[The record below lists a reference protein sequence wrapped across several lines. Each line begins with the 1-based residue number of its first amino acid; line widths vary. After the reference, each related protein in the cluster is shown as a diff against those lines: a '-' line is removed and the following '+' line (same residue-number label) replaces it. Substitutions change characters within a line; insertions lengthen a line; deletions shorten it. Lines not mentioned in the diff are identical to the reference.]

1 MAARKW
7 TSATKRLV
15 GVIVLGA
22 AIFAAYE
29 LSHHNYLLFHSLLEI
44 LSITVAFVM
53 LAIAWNTRHLST
65 NHFLLFIGVGYA
77 FIGGVDLLHTLAY
90 RGMGV
95 FHDPGSNL
103 ATQLWVVARYLEAL
117 TLLTAPVFL
126 TMRARLVPVFLTYLA
141 ATILLLLTVFLWRV
155 FPACFVEG
163 TGLTLFKKAS
173 EYAISGI
180 LLAAMA
186 FLSTRRHRLSP
197 KAYRY
202 LMASMALTI
211 CSELM
216 FTLYVSVYGL
226 SNFIGHLLKLASF
239 SLVYLA
245 IVRFTLTQPYRALFA
260 DLKESEERLQ
270 HLSRHDPLTG
280 VLNRFSLEEILAREA
295 ARAARHDHPLA
306 FVMVDVN
313 RFKEIN
319 DRFGHRVGD
328 RVLQE
333 VARILESATRASDY
347 VFRYGGD
354 EFLVVLPQEDGT
366 SPLIVDRIR
375 HAVAQ
380 RNTTVPPPDFS
391 LSLAIGIEYF
401 PPGGDGDVESALERA
416 DERIGVAVLL
426 QDSRGEQLSQHVRA
440 ESVGSEPGQDAP
452 FEEAG
457 HVEQP
462 DGVVHVR
469 TRVVNDDGV
478 PLGEEILL
486 GLVDV
491 EAVGED

>member
-7 TSATKRLV
+7 TSAAKGSV
-15 GVIVLGA
+15 GVVVLGA
-22 AIFAAYE
+22 AIFAVYE

-53 LAIAWNTRHLST
+53 FAIAWNTWQFST
-65 NHFLLFIGVGYA
+65 NHFLLFLGVGYA
-77 FIGGVDLLHTLAY
+77 FIGGVDLLHTIAY
-90 RGMGV
+90 QGMGV
-95 FHDPGSNL
+95 FRDSGSNL
-103 ATQLWVVARYLEAL
+103 ATQLWIVARYLEAL
-117 TLLTAPVFL
+117 TLVTAPVFL
-126 TMRARLVPVFLTYLA
+126 AKRAQPAPVFLAKRARLAAVFLTYLA

-163 TGLTLFKKAS
+163 TGLTAFKKAS

-180 LLAAMA
+180 LLAAIA
-186 FLSTRRHRLSP
+186 FLSTRRHRLNP

-202 LMASMALTI
+202 LVASIALTI
-211 CSELM
+211 CSELV
-216 FTLYVSVYGL
+216 FTFYVSVYGL

-245 IVRFTLTQPYRALFA
+245 IVRFTLTRPYGALFA
-260 DLKESEERLQ
+260 DLQESKEKLQ

-280 VLNRFSLEEILAREA
+280 VLNRFSLEEVLTREA
-295 ARAARHDHPLA
+295 ARAARHGYPLA

-333 VARILESATRASDY
+333 ISGILESATRASDY

-366 SPLIVDRIR
+366 SRLVEDRIR
-375 HAVAQ
+375 QAVAQ
-380 RNTTVPPPDFS
+380 RNAAAPPPDFP
-391 LSLAIGIEYF
+391 LSLAIGVEYY
-401 PPGGDGDVESALERA
+401 PPGGDGGIEAALERA
-416 DERIGVAVLL
+416 DKRMYEDKRL
-426 QDSRGEQLSQHVRA
+426 H
-440 ESVGSEPGQDAP
+440 
-452 FEEAG
+452 EA
-457 HVEQP
+457 
-462 DGVVHVR
+462 
-469 TRVVNDDGV
+469 
-478 PLGEEILL
+478 
-486 GLVDV
+486 
-491 EAVGED
+491 

>member
-1 MAARKW
+1 MAAREW
-7 TSATKRLV
+7 ISATKRLV
-15 GVIVLGA
+15 SVIVLGA
-22 AIFAAYE
+22 AIFAAYR
-29 LSHHNYLLFHSLLEI
+29 LSLHNYLLFHSLLEI
-44 LSITVAFVM
+44 LSISVAFVM
-53 LAIAWNTRHLST
+53 LAIAWNTWRFSS
-65 NHFLLFIGVGYA
+65 NHFLLFLGVGYA

-90 RGMGV
+90 QGMGV
-95 FHDPGSNL
+95 FRDPGSNL

-117 TLLTAPVFL
+117 TLLMAPVFL
-126 TMRARLVPVFLTYLA
+126 AKRAQPAPVFLAKRTRLAAVFLTYLA

-163 TGLTLFKKAS
+163 AGLTLFKKAS
-173 EYAISGI
+173 EYAVSGI
-180 LLAAMA
+180 LLAAIA
-186 FLSTRRHRLSP
+186 FLSTRRHRLNP

-202 LMASMALTI
+202 LIASMALTI
-211 CSELM
+211 CSELV
-216 FTLYVSVYGL
+216 FTLYVSVFGL

-260 DLKESEERLQ
+260 DLKESDERLQ

-280 VLNRFSLEEILAREA
+280 VLNRFSLEEILTREA

-391 LSLAIGIEYF
+391 LSLAIGIEHF
-401 PPGGDGDVESALERA
+401 LPGGDGNIESALERA
-416 DERIGVAVLL
+416 DERMY
-426 QDSRGEQLSQHVRA
+426 
-440 ESVGSEPGQDAP
+440 
-452 FEEAG
+452 
-457 HVEQP
+457 
-462 DGVVHVR
+462 
-469 TRVVNDDGV
+469 
-478 PLGEEILL
+478 
-486 GLVDV
+486 
-491 EAVGED
+491 EDKRLHKA